1 MVNICL
7 NSAKKILGERP
18 KSCNNRY
25 KNEGIVKIS
34 EKQKRMRGQ
43 IDSTRNENL
52 KAKKKKE
59 RNKILN
65 EIKKLVKKENEKIIE
80 KELDE
85 IESKHILMS
94 ASLLRQCVY

>member
-1 MVNICL
+1 
-7 NSAKKILGERP
+7 
-18 KSCNNRY
+18 
-25 KNEGIVKIS
+25 
-34 EKQKRMRGQ
+34 MRGQ

-65 EIKKLVKKENEKIIE
+65 EIKELLKKENEKIIE
-80 KELDE
+80 KKLEE